1 MRRASRQMADAQRC
15 NQSWIWALCHSTDPD
30 WLALKKYR
38 SCVRL
43 AAQLTEANW
52 NSMVRILCRSGE
64 KSAPVVKKRVK
75 VIGNANLPDDVEQ
88 LLAKGPKFC
97 IPSHVPAHDLIA
109 INRNIAS
116 KAKQD
121 SRDQCLLE
129 GVVSLEK
136 SVPKGPPRHSDRC
149 VRRALSF
156 LRANDLCLMQADKEG
171 GFVVVEKGIFS
182 EKALQ
187 AVSKNF
193 APVGKREVR
202 VKTKFVDFCKKLE
215 LTLLAKSIQN
225 SRGNSLT
232 VFFTAKTHK
241 TEVPFR
247 TIVSEKGCWQHK
259 VSLFLQ
265 EKLKSLVYNDPFRT
279 KNADDVV
286 HFLSKNTDVGYGFS
300 VDIEDLFYSVPQH
313 ELMSSVQACIE
324 AYGAVPFQNFA
335 GVSLSNFLSLL
346 EFYLKV
352 TFIVFNDQPYLQR
365 NGICIGSCLAP
376 LLVDIFLA
384 NVDCSLSIGFSARK
398 IVKVFRYVDDFLVL
412 LSIDSSYQDSVT
424 KILGDFSRE
433 GRGLVFTFE
442 LPQDGV
448 LQFLELRLEFCE
460 RHVCWSYHP
469 RANKDLLPFKS
480 AHSKIVKRGIAMAAM
495 ETALRKSCTHK
506 MHDSFANQISR
517 LLAAGFPRSLLIAV
531 AETLFQKKKTAKRA
545 DAVQDKARPV
555 VVPYMHGIS
564 HQLKKVAG
572 RHGVA
577 MALSAPNK
585 LSKLC
590 SRTCGMNRGGCKI
603 RHGVTY
609 VPCAVGVVYAIP
621 LSCGRFYVGKT
632 GRCINERL
640 REHAQKV
647 NKNEDKGAHLVAHIN
662 SCCNC
667 EPRFEG
673 TSILGRSNNEHALL
687 ALEAYHI
694 RKRAQLCISDTSLTL
709 LPSEFQ
715 FISSRM

>member
-1 MRRASRQMADAQRC
+1 MIMNQLGPKEVLLKFLSSTVGPSFCVSSTCVSSSAVVDALLSHIVLSTCRSRLYGFCLRKGLVPTDVRVFFGPVTPSWSHVKRLCKLLRSELWRQVRLFRD
-15 NQSWIWALCHSTDPD
+15 WIWALCHSTDPD

-376 LLVDIFLA
+376 LLVDIFFSKCGLFFKHRFQREK
-384 NVDCSLSIGFSARK
+384 DCKGF
-398 IVKVFRYVDDFLVL
+398 
-412 LSIDSSYQDSVT
+412 
-424 KILGDFSRE
+424 
-433 GRGLVFTFE
+433 
-442 LPQDGV
+442 
-448 LQFLELRLEFCE
+448 
-460 RHVCWSYHP
+460 
-469 RANKDLLPFKS
+469 
-480 AHSKIVKRGIAMAAM
+480 
-495 ETALRKSCTHK
+495 
-506 MHDSFANQISR
+506 
-517 LLAAGFPRSLLIAV
+517 
-531 AETLFQKKKTAKRA
+531 
-545 DAVQDKARPV
+545 
-555 VVPYMHGIS
+555 
-564 HQLKKVAG
+564 
-572 RHGVA
+572 
-577 MALSAPNK
+577 
-585 LSKLC
+585 
-590 SRTCGMNRGGCKI
+590 
-603 RHGVTY
+603 
-609 VPCAVGVVYAIP
+609 
-621 LSCGRFYVGKT
+621 
-632 GRCINERL
+632 
-640 REHAQKV
+640 
-647 NKNEDKGAHLVAHIN
+647 
-662 SCCNC
+662 
-667 EPRFEG
+667 
-673 TSILGRSNNEHALL
+673 
-687 ALEAYHI
+687 
-694 RKRAQLCISDTSLTL
+694 
-709 LPSEFQ
+709 
-715 FISSRM
+715 